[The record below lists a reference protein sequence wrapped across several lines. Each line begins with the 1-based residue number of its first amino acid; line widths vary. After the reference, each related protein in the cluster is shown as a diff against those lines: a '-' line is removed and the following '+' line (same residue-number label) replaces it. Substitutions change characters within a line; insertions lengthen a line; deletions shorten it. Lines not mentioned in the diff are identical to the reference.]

1 MNGQRAFWTDDRYDR
16 ERARGGAG
24 RYAER
29 LRDNVG
35 EFGAAWGD
43 IAPVEFACAAWRVA
57 TPPLTSPGYVRW
69 HRRVLSATCVRN
81 TWDGSLTARVRL
93 VSPPPAP
100 LTVSRTW
107 WRDRGW
113 QGWPEVF
120 GQFVEPAEQD
130 LAKAPHLRASL
141 EMDAPV
147 PLGRLPAAPDG
158 LDGTLEETAHRAL
171 VVLVGELN
179 ELLAPIIAQLE
190 RPPS

>member
-93 VSPPPAP
+93 VSPPPPRSPCPGPGGATGAGRAGP
-100 LTVSRTW
+100 RSSASSSK
-107 WRDRGW
+107 
-113 QGWPEVF
+113 
-120 GQFVEPAEQD
+120 PAEQD